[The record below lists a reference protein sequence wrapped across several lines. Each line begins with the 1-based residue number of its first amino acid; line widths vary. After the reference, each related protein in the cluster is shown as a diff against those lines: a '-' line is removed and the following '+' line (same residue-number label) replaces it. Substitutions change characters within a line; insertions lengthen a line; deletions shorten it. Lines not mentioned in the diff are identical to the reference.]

1 MPLPGQPKGLPCPG
15 PSPQLANRRAPRGS
29 WAGSQAPAHGGSR
42 ASLPPRPGLL
52 SVLAQG
58 RSPEPLGRPRRSYPL
73 SPLDKPAAPR
83 LLAPL
88 CPDGCSHCP
97 PGPLPGPSGRTLAV
111 HRCLASAHLS
121 PCSVSSGLR
130 PPCPRLSASPA
141 AALSSELP
149 DPGAPARRPPRLL
162 PGAQSTR
169 PQQGHQGPGC
179 SPGCFSQTSSLATAC
194 PRSHSCGQAAPA
206 LTPVI
211 PPSSP
216 AHATLLHPELLKGSL
231 PAWIPDFPQL
241 TCIALPHSQSSWDRS
256 LS

>member
-52 SVLAQG
+52 SVLALG

-97 PGPLPGPSGRTLAV
+97 PGRLPGPSGRTLAV

-141 AALSSELP
+141 AALSTELP
-149 DPGAPARRPPRLL
+149 DPGALVGRPPRLL
-162 PGAQSTR
+162 QVPGAVARSKATR
-169 PQQGHQGPGC
+169 AQG
-179 SPGCFSQTSSLATAC
+179 
-194 PRSHSCGQAAPA
+194 AAPA
-206 LTPVI
+206 ASRRRAALRRPALVPTAVTKLLL
-211 PPSSP
+211 PSRP
-216 AHATLLHPELLKGSL
+216 
-231 PAWIPDFPQL
+231 
-241 TCIALPHSQSSWDRS
+241 
-256 LS
+256 